1 MMLHM
6 TKDKVL
12 KLFIGFIIK
21 TLDIKFNAYDA
32 LFVITF
38 IRYAQNRKIG
48 TIKLK
53 SLNRIAKI

>member
-1 MMLHM
+1 M

-12 KLFIGFIIK
+12 KLFTGFKIK
-21 TLDIKFNAYDA
+21 TLDIKVNAYDA

-53 SLNRIAKI
+53 SLKRIAKI